1 MRKISNFVAVI
12 KKQGILLLYIIGM
25 LQQFTVDNFLSFKD
39 SVTLNLKP
47 GRGSRLKTHKAEFIK
62 GFPFRK
68 TAAVFGANASGKTN
82 LIKAIELGKYLVL
95 HGTNSDELIDFS
107 PFRLSD

>member
-62 GFPFRK
+62 EIRNLDVRY
-68 TAAVFGANASGKTN
+68 VFLEMPVQEECYGGHSWEKEVEN
-82 LIKAIELGKYLVL
+82 IKNDRFLQNVHYLAL
-95 HGTNSDELIDFS
+95 
-107 PFRLSD
+107 